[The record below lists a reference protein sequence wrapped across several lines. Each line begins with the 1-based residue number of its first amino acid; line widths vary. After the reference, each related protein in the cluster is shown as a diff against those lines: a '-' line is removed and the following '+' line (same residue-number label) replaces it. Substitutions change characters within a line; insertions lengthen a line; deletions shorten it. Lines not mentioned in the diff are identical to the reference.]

1 MFLYSKIVKLSFV
14 PIICLVCLAGFT
26 SDVAFDELHKLNIK
40 YREMKEYSMD
50 LSYKMF
56 VSHTST
62 KAEQVSHSHYVKK
75 DKIIYMDIEGLH
87 TLQTEKYLIVVVD
100 KDKKVMVSRPT
111 KDVVNQ
117 TKIED
122 IEKSLNQT
130 STLKM
135 TEEGNSRVF
144 NVKFKPGAA
153 QYEKINIYENKK
165 EGLIDKMVFY
175 LGINMKLKPE
185 DPSCKEDKPRMEVYY
200 ENVKLQS
207 DVDPILLE
215 ESHYI
220 KKKGSDIELSSYY
233 KNYKLINNYL
243 KN

>member
-100 KDKKVMVSRPT
+100 KDKKVMASRPT
-111 KDVVNQ
+111 KDVV
-117 TKIED
+117 
-122 IEKSLNQT
+122 NQT

-153 QYEKINIYENKK
+153 QYEKINIDENKK

-175 LGINMKLKPE
+175 L
-185 DPSCKEDKPRMEVYY
+185 
-200 ENVKLQS
+200 
-207 DVDPILLE
+207 
-215 ESHYI
+215 
-220 KKKGSDIELSSYY
+220 
-233 KNYKLINNYL
+233 
-243 KN
+243 

>member
-1 MFLYSKIVKLSFV
+1 MFLYNKIIKSSIAFL
-14 PIICLVCLAGFT
+14 ICLGCITGFT

-75 DKIIYMDIEGLH
+75 DKTIYMDIEGLH
-87 TLQTEKYLIVVVD
+87 TLQTEKYLIVVID

-111 KDVVNQ
+111 KDVINQ

-135 TEEGNSRVF
+135 TDEGNSIVF
-144 NVKFKPGAA
+144 KVSFKPGAA
-153 QYEKINIYENKK
+153 QYEKINIYESKK

-200 ENVKLQS
+200 ENLKLQS
-207 DVDPILLE
+207 DIPSALME
-215 ESHYI
+215 EGHYI
-220 KKKGSDIELSSYY
+220 KKKGTEFELSSYY